1 MAYTNLMT
9 PQQHSHQLPLQVME
23 SEASTA
29 GTATFIGTPHYL
41 SPEIFGGGTYDER
54 ADAWALGC
62 VLYEMMCF
70 RRPFHFAEDNV
81 AVMAL
86 RISHGTYDAE
96 LLSKQA
102 SNYPEGLLQIAAG
115 LLRLELSGRLRA
127 VDVLS
132 SLDSITDPGLDDPK
146 RSDLPSCWDP
156 IPTSPCKGVSDE
168 VGHGPSPKLDT
179 DSWRGAE
186 VQSDSRSADRGPP

>member
-1 MAYTNLMT
+1 MVLNKPARRNR
-9 PQQHSHQLPLQVME
+9 QVMD

-41 SPEIFGGGTYDER
+41 APEIFGGGTYDER

-62 VLYEMMCF
+62 VLYEMICF

-86 RISHGTYDAE
+86 RISYGTYDTE
-96 LLSKQA
+96 LLEKQA
-102 SNYPEGLLQIAAG
+102 SKYPKGLLQITAG
-115 LLRLELSGRLRA
+115 LLQLELSTRLRA

-132 SLDSITDPGLDDPK
+132 SLCMEESDSK
-146 RSDLPSCWDP
+146 SSDFPSCWDP
-156 IPTSPCKGVSDE
+156 ISVEEASGL
-168 VGHGPSPKLDT
+168 PSLGT
-179 DSWRGAE
+179 DSWHDAE
-186 VQSDSRSADRGPP
+186 LQSESRNLKSLGLVIVANKCFFFVQSSHHIA

>member
-1 MAYTNLMT
+1 
-9 PQQHSHQLPLQVME
+9 ME

-132 SLDSITDPGLDDPK
+132 SLDSTAPGLDEK

-156 IPTSPCKGVSDE
+156 IATACKGGSDE
-168 VGHGPSPKLDT
+168 VGVGHGLSPGKLDT
-179 DSWRGAE
+179 DSWHGAE
-186 VQSDSRSADRGPP
+186 VQNDSRSARGNGQK

>member
-1 MAYTNLMT
+1 
-9 PQQHSHQLPLQVME
+9 ME

-41 SPEIFGGGTYDER
+41 SPEIFAGGTYDER

-168 VGHGPSPKLDT
+168 VEHGPSPKLDT

-186 VQSDSRSADRGPP
+186 VQTDSRSAEGGRSLILC